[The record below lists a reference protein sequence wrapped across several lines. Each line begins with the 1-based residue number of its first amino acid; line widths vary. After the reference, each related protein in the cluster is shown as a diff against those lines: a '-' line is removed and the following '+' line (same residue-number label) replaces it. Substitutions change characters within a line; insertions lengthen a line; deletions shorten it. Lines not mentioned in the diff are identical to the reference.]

1 VGVVGLSPELRGKE
15 RNWRSALEAV
25 KKAFEAANERPM
37 DAGSDRIG
45 KYVWRAVY
53 GPDGSALLK
62 SETADETELPVGEIT
77 GNTGTMERLTDGTG
91 LQALDTRLI
100 LAGKDVAEFGEDMD
114 MLIVSDSPRATCGWS
129 LPHEFR
135 GSRAVLVRLAGFQ
148 TVKDDELKGAPG
160 VRLCPPGRATGVVA
174 ELEVVPGDV
183 SGGVLPHTQ
192 LERAI
197 AEAAKHLFS
206 P

>member
-1 VGVVGLSPELRGKE
+1 VGIVSLSPELRAKE
-15 RNWRSALEAV
+15 RNWRSALEAL
-25 KKAFEAANERPM
+25 KKAFETANERPM
-37 DAGSDRIG
+37 DASGDRKA
-45 KYVWRAVY
+45 KYIWRAIY
-53 GPDGSALLK
+53 GPDGSALIK
-62 SETADETELPVGEIT
+62 SETADEIGLPVGDVT
-77 GNTGTMERLTDGTG
+77 GNAGAMERLTDGTG

-129 LPHEFR
+129 NPLR
-135 GSRAVLVRLAGFQ
+135 GSRAVLVRLAGFP

-183 SGGVLPHTQ
+183 SGGVLHHTQ

-206 P
+206 Q